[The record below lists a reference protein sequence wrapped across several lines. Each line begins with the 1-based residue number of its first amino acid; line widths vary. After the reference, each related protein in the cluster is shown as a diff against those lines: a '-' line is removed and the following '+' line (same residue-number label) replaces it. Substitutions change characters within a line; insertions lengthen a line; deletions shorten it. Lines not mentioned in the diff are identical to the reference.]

1 MEQKIKE
8 YFDNIKDKNINL
20 ASDHARG
27 QIVSDIMQII
37 NEKKCNCGKP
47 YDYTKIDRS

>member
-1 MEQKIKE
+1 MEQKLRE
-8 YFDNIKDKNINL
+8 YLNSIARDGVIAPFDVEL
-20 ASDHARG
+20 
-27 QIVSDIMQII
+27 VLSDIMQII